1 MISLRIVYLL
11 VFLGQGFMCQ
21 AALETENYELRL
33 LLDEAR
39 VMQDFDSD
47 SAVDLYNSIYSQ
59 SREAKDTPL
68 IIESLLGLAQ
78 THIGSGQFM
87 LAFPKIK
94 EAKILAKD
102 LKETQL
108 ILRSIS
114 LEVRLYAKLGNTSKQ
129 LKAAFEYLEKAKSMD
144 SPDDVAWMNNTIG
157 DVYRSMRQSDNAR
170 KFIEDAQS
178 HFVAI
183 HDTHGI
189 LATSNNLALV
199 YDLEDDYS
207 QALRMF
213 FNMLKHQEQMSQEKI
228 AIVYSNIGRTSYRA
242 GLFDQSEEFLQK
254 SIVIR
259 EKLDDPHR
267 LAKVYNEMATLK
279 KLEMDFAEALSF
291 GLRALDISKGLDSP
305 FLLRDINMQ
314 LSEIEE
320 ALGNW
325 ESAYYYRSN
334 FEDYNKIV
342 HNQEKNEDIANTR
355 LEYELG
361 QAQHEMDH
369 LAWERTQAADQQQLT
384 LYKIIALA
392 LLILLIAVVVVHRLR
407 LQKKRL
413 KMAIYEHKRTAVKQ
427 LDKAISDKHSLERQL
442 HLKNQ
447 ELMTHALWM
456 LDKNR
461 LLVEVKKEMELIGA
475 RYNISSDDQ
484 NSFKLLVDQ
493 GANVDKDWAE
503 FQTHFNRIHHSFL
516 SGLKSLAHELT
527 SKELRICAMI
537 KSNLT
542 TNEISS
548 LLAISP
554 KSVNMSRYRIHKKLN
569 LPHGEKL
576 SDFLL
581 KATFDE
587 ARLQKSAS

>member
-1 MISLRIVYLL
+1 MISLRTVYLL
-11 VFLGQGFMCQ
+11 LILGSGFTCY
-21 AALETENYELRL
+21 AVPETKPAEFKKMLANARL
-33 LLDEAR
+33 
-39 VMQDFDSD
+39 VQDFNSD
-47 SAVDLYNSIYSQ
+47 SAVGLYNAIYAQ
-59 SREAKDTPL
+59 SREAKNL
-68 IIESLLGLAQ
+68 HVLVESLLGLAQ
-78 THIGSGQFM
+78 THIGSGQYM
-87 LAFPKIK
+87 LAFPKLK

-102 LKETQL
+102 LDEPEL
-108 ILRSIS
+108 VLRTLSM
-114 LEVRLYAKLGNTSKQ
+114 EVGLYSKMGQSSKQ
-129 LKAAFEYLEKAKSMD
+129 LKVAFEYLDKAKSLGR
-144 SPDDVAWMNNTIG
+144 SDDVAWMSSTIG
-157 DVYRSMRQSDNAR
+157 DVYRSMRQSENAR

-178 HFVAI
+178 HFVANN
-183 HDTHGI
+183 DTHGI

-213 FNMLKHQEQMSQEKI
+213 FNMLKHRDQMSQEKI

-242 GLFDQSEEFLQK
+242 GLFDQSAEFLQK
-254 SIVIR
+254 SIDIR

-279 KLEMDFAEALSF
+279 KLEHDFGEALSF
-291 GLRALDISKGLDSP
+291 GLRALEISKNLDSP

-325 ESAYYYRSN
+325 ESAYRYRST
-334 FEDYNKIV
+334 FEDYNRIV
-342 HNQEKNEDIANTR
+342 YNQEKNEDIANAR

-361 QAQHEMDH
+361 QAQHEMDQ
-369 LAWERTQAADQQQLT
+369 LAWERAQAEDRQQLT
-384 LYKIIALA
+384 IYKIIALA
-392 LLILLIAVVVVHRLR
+392 LLILLIAVIVVHRLR

-413 KMAIYEHKRTAVKQ
+413 KMAIYEHKRSAVQQ

-484 NSFKLLVDQ
+484 DSFKLLVDQ

-516 SGLKSLAHELT
+516 SGLKNMASELT

-569 LPHGEKL
+569 LPHGQKL
-576 SDFLL
+576 SDYLFQVN
-581 KATFDE
+581 FDE
-587 ARLQKSAS
+587 PQLQKSAS